1 MRAAIRGV
9 LPVDKR
15 KIGFAVVVGV
25 SKGKFELCFLKVS
38 NRIERFFA
46 DFRIE
51 QIE

>member
-1 MRAAIRGV
+1 MRAPVRGI
-9 LPVDKR
+9 LPVDKG

-25 SKGKFELCFLKVS
+25 GKGKFELCFLKVS
-38 NRIERFFA
+38 NRVERFFA